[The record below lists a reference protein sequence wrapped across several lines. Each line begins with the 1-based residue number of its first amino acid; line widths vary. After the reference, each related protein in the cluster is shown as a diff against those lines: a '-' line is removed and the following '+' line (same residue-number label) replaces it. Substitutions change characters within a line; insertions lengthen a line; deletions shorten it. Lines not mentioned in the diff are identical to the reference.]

1 MTDVNSVVLIG
12 RLTRDAE
19 LKYTSA
25 GMAISN
31 FSLAVNRSRKVG
43 DRWEEEASFFDCTA
57 FGKQAE
63 AVNQYMTK
71 GKQVAVQGELRQD
84 RWEKDGQ
91 SRSKVVIIANTLQLL
106 GGASG
111 SSGASGGSKNTFTRR
126 DQAEGGEGEPAY
138 SDGNFED
145 DIPF

>member
-1 MTDVNSVVLIG
+1 MLIG

-19 LKYTSA
+19 LKYTSG

-31 FSLAVNRSRKVG
+31 FSLAVKRSKKTG

-57 FGKQAE
+57 FGRQAE
-63 AVNQYMTK
+63 AVSQYMTK
-71 GKQVAVQGELRQD
+71 GKQVGVQGELRQD

-91 SRSKVVIIANTLQLL
+91 SRSKVVIIANTIQLL
-106 GGASG
+106 GGSTG
-111 SSGASGGSKNTFTRR
+111 SSGGSGESFRKS
-126 DQAEGGEGEPAY
+126 EPSGPSRSESSY
-138 SDGNFED
+138 SDSNFED